1 MQRWQA
7 TSQRIILQSIAD
19 DARRPDSEREA
30 ARRELSPQAQ
40 VASPKRGRN
49 SNAPMSQADTD
60 SDLER
65 ELTFRSNDGLTTQN
79 RIEITRGL
87 DPATLQILDAIQNNI
102 LLWLFTSNS
111 TDVPVLIDIIGK
123 TGSSLVKEKAMSALR
138 LIAQRS
144 PIESAKLAAQTF
156 LDQLDQ
162 EK

>member
-1 MQRWQA
+1 MPRWIPQNQK
-7 TSQRIILQSIAD
+7 TILQQIAD
-19 DARRPDSEREA
+19 DICRPAHEREA
-30 ARRELSPQAQ
+30 ARRELSPSAQ
-40 VASPKRGRN
+40 VTSPKRGRN

-65 ELTFRSNDGLTTQN
+65 ELTLHSNDGLTTQD

-87 DPATLQILDAIQNNI
+87 DPATLQILDAIQDNT
-102 LLWLFTSNS
+102 LLWLFTSNL

-123 TGSSLVKEKAMSALR
+123 TGSSIVKEKAMSALQ
-138 LIAQRS
+138 LIASRS
-144 PIESAKLAAQTF
+144 PLEPAKNEAQQY